1 MPCPDC
7 AAPTTPGAHFCQQCG
22 RRLDAPSAGLKVGD
36 RRVVTALFADLVGYT
51 TLVDELDPEEVRTR
65 VDRALAVLSEAV
77 VRFDGSLEKF
87 IGDAVFAVFGA
98 PAGHDDDAL
107 RACLCALEM
116 QAALARIGEGSDRPL
131 KLRVGIATGE
141 VVAAVRDLAG
151 VRSVALTGDCMTT
164 AARLQQL
171 AEPAEVLLDEATV
184 RGAEPRIGAERV
196 GERLLRGQS
205 RPTLI
210 HRLLR
215 DERRRAPNVGRGI
228 RLVGREAERS
238 RLAEVIHRT
247 ARTGLGGAV
256 LVRGEAGIGKSR
268 LLSEMEAV
276 ARAAG
281 FGWVWIDNPPHR
293 MGAPYHTVQA
303 MIDALADEF
312 GVSAG
317 ILARQTVGS
326 EMDEKTARLLFGA
339 VAVMARD
346 SELLLLPEE
355 GWDQRFTGLSD
366 PAELVAGLRLAVQR
380 FASGLVAMQ
389 PRCFVMDD
397 YHWMDPSSQLML
409 AEMIR
414 LAAELPLVVFTATRP
429 PLRPDWA
436 SLPHV
441 EVVELGGL
449 DEAATEELGMVV
461 GGAELEPDS
470 ARWLFRR
477 TAGNALFIGEI
488 MRTLRVG
495 GRIEQVGDRLRID
508 RAAAQR
514 SVPLSLRALLG
525 ARIDALPPGP
535 RSALEVAAVIGV
547 RFDEWLLG
555 ELQDGP
561 TIDDDLNQLAEAGI
575 LIRCEGES
583 DESDESDEASGGG
596 LADGERSA
604 EPSGCWRFRH
614 QLFLDAAYG
623 RLLTD
628 RKRQLHTA
636 LADRLETAEPAT
648 DAAELARHR
657 IAAGDVA
664 RALPLLERAAKEADA
679 VGAVAEAETFRQAA
693 AALSEG
699 RTIPEAVP

>member
-1 MPCPDC
+1 
-7 AAPTTPGAHFCQQCG
+7 
-22 RRLDAPSAGLKVGD
+22 
-36 RRVVTALFADLVGYT
+36 
-51 TLVDELDPEEVRTR
+51 
-65 VDRALAVLSEAV
+65 
-77 VRFDGSLEKF
+77 
-87 IGDAVFAVFGA
+87 
-98 PAGHDDDAL
+98 
-107 RACLCALEM
+107 M
-116 QAALARIGEGSDRPL
+116 QAALARIGEGSDRPF

-141 VVAAVRDLAG
+141 VVAAVRNLAG

-184 RGAEPRIGAERV
+184 QAAEPRIDAERV

-205 RPTLI
+205 RPIPI

-268 LLSEMEAV
+268 LLSEMETV

-414 LAAELPLVVFTATRP
+414 LAAELPLVVLTATRP
-429 PLRPDWA
+429 PLRPEWT

-441 EVVELGGL
+441 DVVELGGL

-514 SVPLSLRALLG
+514 NVPLSLRALLG
-525 ARIDALPPGP
+525 ARIDALPSGP
-535 RSALEVAAVIGV
+535 RSALEVAAVIGM
-547 RFDEWLLG
+547 RFDEWLLR

-561 TIDDDLNQLAEAGI
+561 TDGDDLNQLAEAGI
-575 LIRCEGES
+575 LIRCEGEAGDS
-583 DESDESDEASGGG
+583 DRGSEGETSKGES
-596 LADGERSA
+596 SA
-604 EPSGCWRFRH
+604 ESSGCWRFRH
-614 QLFLDAAYG
+614 ELFHDAAYG

-657 IAAGDVA
+657 IAAGDVR
-664 RALPLLERAAKEADA
+664 RALPLLERAAMEADA
-679 VGAVAEAETFRQAA
+679 VGAVAEAAAFRNAA

>member
-7 AAPTTPGAHFCQQCG
+7 AAPTVPGARFCQQCG
-22 RRLDAPSAGLKVGD
+22 RRLDSPSAGLKVGD

-51 TLVDELDPEEVRTR
+51 TLLDELDPEEVRTR
-65 VDRALAVLSEAV
+65 VDSALSVLSEAV

-87 IGDAVFAVFGA
+87 IGDAVLAVFGT
-98 PAGHDDDAL
+98 PAAHDDDAL
-107 RACLCALEM
+107 RACLCALKM
-116 QAALARIGEGSDRPL
+116 QAGLALIGEGSDRPL

-151 VRSVALTGDCMTT
+151 IRSVALTGDCMTT

-184 RGAEPRIGAERV
+184 QAAEPRIGAERV
-196 GERLLRGQS
+196 GERPLRGQS
-205 RPTLI
+205 RPTPI
-210 HRLLR
+210 YRLR
-215 DERRRAPNVGRGI
+215 DEQRRAPNVGRSI

-247 ARTGLGGAV
+247 ARTGRGGAV

-268 LLSEMEAV
+268 LLSEMEAE

-281 FGWVWIDNPPHR
+281 FGWVWLDNPPHR
-293 MGAPYHTVQA
+293 MGAPYHTVRA

-312 GVSAG
+312 GVRAG

-326 EMDEKTARLLFGA
+326 EMDEETARLLFGA

-346 SELLLLPEE
+346 SEMLLLPEE

-366 PAELVAGLRLAVQR
+366 PAELVTGLRLAVKW
-380 FASGLVAMQ
+380 FLSGLVATQ

-414 LAAELPLVVFTATRP
+414 LAGELPLVVLTATRP
-429 PLRPDWA
+429 PLKPEWV

-449 DEAATEELGMVV
+449 DEAATEELGMAV

-495 GRIEQVGDRLRID
+495 GRIEQVGERLRID

-547 RFDEWLLG
+547 KFHEWLLR

-561 TIDDDLNQLAEAGI
+561 TDGDDLDQLAEAGI
-575 LIRCEGES
+575 LVRCEGEPN
-583 DESDESDEASGGG
+583 ESGEPGEASGGEVSG
-596 LADGERSA
+596 GERSA
-604 EPSGCWRFRH
+604 DASGCWRFRH

-657 IAAGDVA
+657 VAAGDVR
-664 RALPLLERAAKEADA
+664 RALPLLERAAMEADA
-679 VGAVAEAETFRQAA
+679 VGAVAEAEAFRKAA